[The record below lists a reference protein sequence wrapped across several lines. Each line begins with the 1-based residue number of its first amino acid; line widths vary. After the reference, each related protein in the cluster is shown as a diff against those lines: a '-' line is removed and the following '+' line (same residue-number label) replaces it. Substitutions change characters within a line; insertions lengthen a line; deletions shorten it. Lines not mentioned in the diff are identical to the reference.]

1 MKALKYVV
9 VDEPLSE
16 AEVHPPESYRQLVE
30 LSVQSAAELRDR
42 RDVACTACGSAER
55 DLAFEKGGYTY
66 WSCRRCTSLF
76 ASPRPSGPQ
85 LDWYLHESPA
95 ARFRAREDYLGPLRQ
110 RALEVA
116 TVQGDWVLELLERDR
131 TGDGQ
136 EVGAVVDLHTRFPE
150 FLAYLKQRVEAS
162 LVTVEPLSPLPEA
175 LREDDAVRRVSH
187 LDELAAASC
196 RMVTAFNALEHLEE
210 PAAFVRA
217 AQRALTPGGL
227 LAFTTRSSS
236 GLDIQVLWERCPT
249 VFPADHLN
257 LLSVE
262 GARRLLEDSGFELLE
277 VSTPGQLDVELVE
290 RVLNEA
296 PEAEG
301 FPTAAASSGSTRFL
315 RYLLRHRG
323 PEARTGLQQ
332 FLQQHLL
339 SSHLRVIARKPR
351 SSGARVAGGGE

>member
-16 AEVHPPESYRQLVE
+16 AEVHPPDSYRQLVE
-30 LSVQSAAELRDR
+30 LSLQSAAELRQR
-42 RDVACTACGSAER
+42 RDVDCPACAAAQR

-66 WSCRRCTSLF
+66 WCCRRCTTLF
-76 ASPRPSGPQ
+76 ASPRPTAARLG
-85 LDWYLHESPA
+85 WYLHESPA
-95 ARFRAREDYLGPLRQ
+95 ARFRAREEYLEPLRH

-116 TVQGDWVLELLERDR
+116 TVHGDWVLELLERGPSSR
-131 TGDGQ
+131 SAGG
-136 EVGAVVDLHTRFPE
+136 GAVVDLHTRFPE
-150 FLAYLKQRVEAS
+150 YLAYLKQQGVAQ
-162 LVTVEPLSPLPEA
+162 LITVEPLTALPDA
-175 LREDDAVRRVSH
+175 LVSAEGVH
-187 LDELAAASC
+187 LNDGLEELAGADC
-196 RMVTAFNALEHLEE
+196 RLLTAFNALEHLEA
-210 PAAFVRA
+210 PAELVRA
-217 AQRALTPGGL
+217 AHQALAPGGL

-262 GARRLLEDSGFELLE
+262 GVRMMLEAAGFDLLE

-296 PEAEG
+296 PARATFASEVA
-301 FPTAAASSGSTRFL
+301 PPAATRFL

-339 SSHLRVIARKPR
+339 SSHLRVIARKRRISEVPIP
-351 SSGARVAGGGE
+351 GGDT